1 VKSSG
6 IEPTPF
12 TQQAT
17 TGVVHA
23 LQETLDVL
31 HGRQV
36 TSVFMHIRQ
45 LWLAYPINRTMNK
58 HSQHT
63 TIEEQRV
70 AREKESLAPKRRVI
84 LVEFACERNN

>member
-1 VKSSG
+1 
-6 IEPTPF
+6 
-12 TQQAT
+12 
-17 TGVVHA
+17 
-23 LQETLDVL
+23 
-31 HGRQV
+31 
-36 TSVFMHIRQ
+36 
-45 LWLAYPINRTMNK
+45 MNK